1 MGAANLASSSQSADG
16 LSTVTP
22 RPIAALLAGAELA
35 KVVLP
40 VLGNQGYAVECLQ
53 GQEAIGSNS
62 EGRRPSLFVLE
73 FGLKNPDALAFCRAI
88 RSDTAYAAAA
98 VIFLARNATE
108 ADRVLTLEAGA
119 DACVAMPLAARELS
133 VQIKAVVRSYRRRYE
148 NESLVVGEIE
158 IDVRAMLA
166 KVAGRRVSL
175 SLSEFRL
182 LEFLCRNRGC
192 AISRDQLLQVISKNA
207 RVGRR
212 AVDVY
217 IRRLRKKIEDDPAR
231 PAYLNTIRGV
241 GYRLDY
247 SLSEPR

>member
-1 MGAANLASSSQSADG
+1 MTAAANAANRSQNEDALRKD
-16 LSTVTP
+16 LP
-22 RPIAALLAGAELA
+22 RPVVALLAGAETE

-40 VLGNQGYAVECLQ
+40 ALWKEGYAVECLRDHAMPA
-53 GQEAIGSNS
+53 GE
-62 EGRRPSLFVLE
+62 ERRPSIFLLE
-73 FGLKNPDALAFCRAI
+73 YGLKNPDTLSFCRAI
-88 RSDTAYAAAA
+88 RGDATYASAA
-98 VIFLARNATE
+98 VLFLARNLRE
-108 ADRVLTLEAGA
+108 ADRVLALEAGA
-119 DACVAMPLAARELS
+119 DACVAMPLTARELD
-133 VQIKAVVRSYRRRYE
+133 VQIKAVVRSYGRRHE
-148 NESLVVGEIE
+148 HESLVVGKIE

-182 LEFLCRNRGC
+182 LEFLCRKRGC
-192 AISRDQLLQVISKNA
+192 AVSRDELLQIISKNA

-241 GYRLDY
+241 GYRLDH
-247 SLSEPR
+247 SAS